1 MKITDQDTPYMLA
14 KQDFQER
21 IANLMKAKDQWRM
34 AFFGAIGLVAMA
46 VAGLISVSLQQRVV
60 PYAIELDG
68 NAEVRRVTRADVIEQ
83 PSINHVKAAL
93 RNWIIGARTVYSD
106 YNAQQ
111 SHLNTTYA
119 MTLPNSPAYQ
129 SLVSFHK
136 DNNPFDRAKKE
147 NVEVTVNAV
156 IPTTDKTWQIEWTEV
171 TRDAGGR
178 AVYTK
183 AWQGAFTVTIIP
195 PTTESQIHINPLGL
209 YVKQFAWSTRL

>member
-1 MKITDQDTPYMLA
+1 MKTTDQDTPYMLA

-21 IANLMKAKDQWRM
+21 ITNLIKANRHWRM
-34 AFFGAIGLVAMA
+34 ATFGALALGVGAIG
-46 VAGLISVSLQQRVV
+46 GLISVSLQQRVV

-68 NAEVRRVTRADVIEQ
+68 NNEVRRVVRAEVMGE
-83 PSINHVKAAL
+83 PSVNHVKAAL
-93 RNWIIGARTVYSD
+93 RNWIIGARTVYAD
-106 YNAQQ
+106 YTAQQ
-111 SHLNTTYA
+111 SHLNQTYA
-119 MTLPNSPAYQ
+119 MTLPNSPGYQ

-183 AWQGAFTVTIIP
+183 AWQGSFTITIIP
-195 PTTESQIHINPLGL
+195 PTSESQILVNPLGV